1 MKEGMIEIELDSIA
15 HERAVHEQGHLA
27 KAERN
32 SERCEQLVE
41 GSSTVPYG
49 ICRNLEVTIPE
60 ENDATVAIQE
70 QKTECPKS
78 HLEVTIYARH
88 QAKGEKGLLQTV
100 PGKVEDAKIAGRN
113 PLPAPRFTRDTKL
126 KKQGT
131 TGKKANVKA
140 AQDMTAK
147 SKTSSLVKTAC
158 SEGDN
163 LPGYLQ
169 QLHISVLSDG
179 SKQVSRSAE
188 HSSTSSED
196 REVSVK
202 STDSLYSCGGT
213 ENNLRNAEDES
224 TEKNNQHVTHGTCR
238 VTKKQEQS
246 SKKTTGAAAGSATA
260 LVHSGLA
267 PKPTEAKFRPDCR
280 AGAFVSTY
288 QRGRRKLPVI
298 STKYRYVA
306 SQRTTRTDP
315 SYRHQQQGIVLNAS
329 ASTSQKAATGSPV
342 SGIGNRMQS
351 PACSDDFSG
360 MASKSGGSTA
370 GTQVLLKSPG
380 TTASKSISSSS
391 QLTVHKSMEQ
401 GARSPYKKDNTQYS
415 IDSSA
420 VDVSAGRKKT
430 TLRKTT
436 LIRHPRN
443 RAQMPMV
450 RSAQYTNSSFEEDPK
465 MCYTLGDGRK
475 IVFSPNAVNTPLNKA
490 KKVHEEKRKAASG
503 GSNTPSNDT
512 EEGPS
517 EAGKE
522 AVRCNSATEANRA
535 SVKENKAQN
544 ETCAF
549 DTPDK
554 YQETAQ
560 QSPQKSATAA
570 AAIQCSIPNGRA
582 ATKHQ
587 QDSSELHAMEE
598 MLLAPTSALPVA
610 TNNFQAS
617 YGGPA
622 AKPRLYREQHQQQ
635 QQQQGQQQQQ
645 QHQQQQQQQQQP
657 QQFSYGAET
666 YPDHYHQSFPDGR
679 LSLFDS
685 VPNRCAVQSSNAA
698 GIRHGH
704 YVRDMLS
711 RIDDVQQHTQHFS
724 SNQDIRT
731 NRTVFDTSVNLLT
744 EASVLGGCATSVRT
758 AAVAVSSREQ
768 YHLLRCEGCSATVPV
783 LLPSAPEEIL
793 TCSSLRCLVQLQTHF
808 GIKAIPTHAEPPLQL
823 FTSSVGL
830 VPIREVPVTYPLSNA
845 SVQQPF
851 LMDLQQFV
859 QLNDQQHN
867 MVTLDRISTNDMPIS
882 EPAQRAVPIDRNSAR
897 FGDTWTPFGHPP
909 LLWHDWSQYSS
920 SLQPSDFA
928 MPEVAPGIIVEP
940 QQPLCNREQNSSS
953 LHTSTDGLQLQ
964 EGNNNVNTAFYPPSR
979 RSVSTPLG
987 HYSSGAELHPNKN
1000 IACVNVEGQYYS

>member
-1 MKEGMIEIELDSIA
+1 MQQQELHESGITSPEEVPGPQEQIQAAVGRSSSPRGTPNSGTNPARHRIRVSNLLGSSVENFRCSKERRSGNGCSKLLGIRSKQSNGLSSPAPYLLPKAGGAWKNRRKNES
-15 HERAVHEQGHLA
+15 VCA
-27 KAERN
+27 KAADFNILDNPGSWPALASTSN
-32 SERCEQLVE
+32 SDAGNV
-41 GSSTVPYG
+41 TAVP
-49 ICRNLEVTIPE
+49 ET
-60 ENDATVAIQE
+60 
-70 QKTECPKS
+70 TEKMG
-78 HLEVTIYARH
+78 LA
-88 QAKGEKGLLQTV
+88 QAKTAVTEEG
-100 PGKVEDAKIAGRN
+100 AGCQGASGGSLSEISSASPTAGGSGDWASVVRQHSSS
-113 PLPAPRFTRDTKL
+113 PADDGC
-126 KKQGT
+126 GT
-131 TGKKANVKA
+131 LETS
-140 AQDMTAK
+140 AK
-147 SKTSSLVKTAC
+147 SVPHSESS
-158 SEGDN
+158 SES
-163 LPGYLQ
+163 
-169 QLHISVLSDG
+169 LHCKGPCRSSVLRPLLCNTG
-179 SKQVSRSAE
+179 TAITGSRSF
-188 HSSTSSED
+188 SEILGSGSGD
-196 REVSVK
+196 LCRRAPSNMAV
-202 STDSLYSCGGT
+202 GT
-213 ENNLRNAEDES
+213 ERGR
-224 TEKNNQHVTHGTCR
+224 T
-238 VTKKQEQS
+238 
-246 SKKTTGAAAGSATA
+246 
-260 LVHSGLA
+260 
-267 PKPTEAKFRPDCR
+267 PRPDCR

-793 TCSSLRCLVQLQTHF
+793 TCS
-808 GIKAIPTHAEPPLQL
+808 AIPTHAEPPLQL